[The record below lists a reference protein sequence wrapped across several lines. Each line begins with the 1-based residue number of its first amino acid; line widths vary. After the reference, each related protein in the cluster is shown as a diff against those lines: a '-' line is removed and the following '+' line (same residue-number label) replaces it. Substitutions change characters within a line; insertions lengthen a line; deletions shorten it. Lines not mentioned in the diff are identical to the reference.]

1 MAQRTQ
7 IRMGAL
13 SGTFGIVDGA
23 ISDQE
28 AAIATGSIVADGLDD
43 ILSHMASSVKR
54 LHGHTSFSA
63 NAAGTFYTDVLPS
76 ADDTLDLGSA
86 SAAWQDLHLEGDVL
100 MTDAG
105 KVSTAAGDLEIE
117 SAAGSVN
124 INAAEAAADAIV
136 MHAENA
142 SGGIDMSVNS
152 TVVVSVDA
160 NSVDIAQPVNV
171 DATTESTST
180 SSGALIVDG
189 GVGIAKD
196 LYVGDDLLV
205 KSNSAVVTLGDDQ
218 AFTITHANSSNTATV
233 TSGHKLA
240 FGDAGDYISG
250 DGTDLL
256 LVGSADV
263 KVTGDLVPSADD
275 TYDLGTSSLAWQ
287 DLHMEGDVLMTDA
300 GKVSTAAGDMTIESA
315 AAGVTLD
322 AATTVKIDS
331 DSGDISFEDGGVAQL
346 AIDMDG
352 TAGEIIIQ
360 PKVASDDLVF
370 KTQGGA
376 EALRI
381 EDDAAVD
388 FGGGAGSSGVTITAA
403 GQITADGRI
412 LVDDATD
419 ATSTTDGSLQ
429 TDGGLSVAKDV
440 IVGNDAYLL
449 SDSAVLGLGAGKDVN
464 LTHDGST
471 GATLSA
477 AGKMDVTAGAASVI
491 KATVGALTLKAEQNH
506 ADGKVVL
513 SGSSGADSVHIQS
526 DATVGGALV
535 VSGDLTVNGTTTTVA
550 STVAT
555 IADPLIVLG
564 QGNSTD
570 TKDLGLVFVRSSNNM
585 WMGFD
590 ESDDYFKVA
599 DVGSEDGT
607 TSGNISS
614 VTPTNMMVGKLAV
627 DSSANYL
634 DVTSSDLTATAGQDF
649 VVDAARDVIL
659 DAAGN
664 DVMFKANGTQFLKL
678 TNNSGDVEI
687 FNGVADKDILFKD
700 LAGNEVFRM
709 DGSAESLLMASS
721 KRLQLGAAEEALYGD
736 GTDIHFEVGAN
747 GDINIPADIGL
758 TFGDDGERIEG
769 DGTDLSVYGNIINLI
784 PTTDVVLPNDKGI
797 VFGGAGEKIEGD
809 GSKLVIAA
817 ANLDLTLEAGGDVVL
832 PQNIGMVFG
841 DAAEKI
847 EGNGSKLTIASSD
860 AIDLTATTD
869 VVLPSNV
876 GMVFGDN
883 GEKIE
888 GNGQRLAIQ
897 SGVGMHLDAEGT
909 IIIDS
914 DNGIVTFEDGGVN
927 HGAIAMTGG
936 AYVIAANKTMVLSSS
951 QGVVEYN
958 DDGVSYL
965 RILKSGND
973 TIISSSIDNGD
984 IKFHADDDTEV
995 FKIDGA
1001 EKAAIFGS
1009 GRKLCFA
1016 DTGEF
1021 IEGNGTNLS
1030 IGSGGEIQLLA
1041 GTDITF
1047 DANGGDFVFADD
1059 SSVGMSIDID
1069 AAAGDALFLDAG
1081 GAEIFRIDG
1090 SANSLLMA
1098 GTNRIDFNDDG
1109 TMINSAVNG
1118 SLNINADGTAVDAI
1132 DLRAASGGVK
1142 LDAGLDGSAV
1152 AIHLDSASGVTIA
1165 GGDQNDSVYFEN
1177 SPIQLEAI
1185 SAPSSTTGK
1194 LYNIGGALYW
1204 NGNAISDTSQ
1214 KQVFKLAAAVNA
1226 GTNISGDA
1234 NATTFNVSNIVTA
1247 DHLKKVDVFV
1257 NGQMMVSGSEAE
1269 RAASTADYHMIG
1281 TRAGGND
1288 NAVELQFGFGL
1299 EPDDVVQV
1307 SVK

>member
-13 SGTFGIVDGA
+13 SGTFGTADGA
-23 ISDQE
+23 INDQE
-28 AAIATGSIVADGLDD
+28 AAVATGSIVADGLDD

-105 KVSTAAGDLEIE
+105 KVSTAAGD
-117 SAAGSVN
+117 
-124 INAAEAAADAIV
+124 
-136 MHAENA
+136 M
-142 SGGIDMSVNS
+142 
-152 TVVVSVDA
+152 TV
-160 NSVDIAQPVNV
+160 
-171 DATTESTST
+171 
-180 SSGALIVDG
+180 
-189 GVGIAKD
+189 
-196 LYVGDDLLV
+196 
-205 KSNSAVVTLGDDQ
+205 
-218 AFTITHANSSNTATV
+218 
-233 TSGHKLA
+233 
-240 FGDAGDYISG
+240 
-250 DGTDLL
+250 
-256 LVGSADV
+256 
-263 KVTGDLVPSADD
+263 
-275 TYDLGTSSLAWQ
+275 
-287 DLHMEGDVLMTDA
+287 
-300 GKVSTAAGDMTIESA
+300 ESA
-315 AAGVTLD
+315 AAGVTID

-352 TAGEIIIQ
+352 EATGIVIQ
-360 PKVASDDLVF
+360 PKVASDDLIF
-370 KTQGGA
+370 KTQGGT

-403 GQITADGRI
+403 GQVTADGRVI
-412 LVDDATD
+412 VDDATE
-419 ATSTTDGSLQ
+419 ATSTTDGSIQTDGGLSVAKSVVIGDDLDLLSNSAILKVGSDQPFTLTHSNANNTVMASSGHRLAFGDAGEYISGDGTDLDIISSGDLDITATLVDVTGALTVSGLTTATGRVVVDDTTEATSATDGSLQ
-429 TDGGLSVAKDV
+429 TDGGLSVAKSAV
-440 IVGNDAYLL
+440 IGDDLDLL
-449 SDSAVLGLGAGKDVN
+449 SNSAVLKVGVAQPFTLTHANANNTLLASANHRLAFGDAGDYIAGDGTDISIVGSNEINLDATTVDVN
-464 LTHDGST
+464 ASMDISANLTVAGNLTVSGQT
-471 GATLSA
+471 TTL
-477 AGKMDVTAGAASVI
+477 DSVN
-491 KATVGALTLKAEQNH
+491 TTLKDRIFAI
-506 ADGKVVL
+506 A
-513 SGSSGADSVHIQS
+513 SGSSPGDVDSGIVFTRSTADLGGGS
-526 DATVGGALV
+526 DKKHGALLFDGG
-535 VSGDLTVNGTTTTVA
+535 SGNVFKVGVTNDSGESNTLTV
-550 STVAT
+550 
-555 IADPLIVLG
+555 AD
-564 QGNSTD
+564 D
-570 TKDLGLVFVRSSNNM
+570 DLGEL
-585 WMGFD
+585 
-590 ESDDYFKVA
+590 Y
-599 DVGSEDGT
+599 
-607 TSGNISS
+607 
-614 VTPTNMMVGKLAV
+614 VGKL
-627 DSSANYL
+627 YL
-634 DVTSSDLTATAGQDF
+634 DGATNHIDVASSDVTVTAAQDF
-649 VVDAARDVIL
+649 VVDATRDIIL
-659 DAAGN
+659 DVDNA
-664 DVMFKANGTQFLKL
+664 DVMLKDAGTQFLKF
-678 TNNSGDVEI
+678 TNASGDAEI
-687 FNGVADKDILFKD
+687 YNGVADKDIIFKD

-709 DGSAESLLMASS
+709 DGSAESLKMAAS

-769 DGTDLSVYGNIINLI
+769 DGTDLSVYGNIINLV

-817 ANLDLTLEAGGDVVL
+817 ANLDLTMEAGGDVVL
-832 PQNIGMVFG
+832 PNDIGMIFG

-847 EGNGSKLTIASSD
+847 EGNGTKLTISSSD

-869 VVLPSNV
+869 VVLPANV
-876 GMVFGDN
+876 GMVFGDA

-888 GNGQRLAIQ
+888 GNGSRLTVS
-897 SGVGMHLDAEGT
+897 SGVGMMLDAEGT

-951 QGVVEYN
+951 QGVVEYS

-973 TIISSSIDNGD
+973 TILSSSIDNGD
-984 IKFHADDDTEV
+984 IKFHADDDVEV

-1021 IEGNGTNLS
+1021 IEGDGTNLS

-1069 AAAGDALFLDAG
+1069 ASAGDALFMDAG
-1081 GAEIFRIDG
+1081 GQEIFRLDG

-1098 GTNRIDFNDDG
+1098 GTNRIDFNDAG
-1109 TMINSAVNG
+1109 TTINSSANG
-1118 SLNINADGTAVDAI
+1118 SLNVNADGTAVDAI
-1132 DLRAASGGVK
+1132 DLRADQGGVK
-1142 LDAGLDGSAV
+1142 LDAGLDGDAA

-1165 GGDQNDSVYFEN
+1165 GGDQNDSVYIEN
-1177 SPIQLEAI
+1177 SPLRLEQIA
-1185 SAPSSTTGK
+1185 APSSATDK
-1194 LYNIGGALYW
+1194 LYNVGGALYW
-1204 NGNAISDTSQ
+1204 NGSAISDTSQ
-1214 KQVFKLAAAVNA
+1214 KQIFKLEAPVSA
-1226 GTNISGDA
+1226 GSNISGDA
-1234 NATTFNVSNIVTA
+1234 GATTFNVSNIVTA

-1257 NGQMMVSGSEAE
+1257 NGQMMMSGSETQ
-1269 RAASTADYHMIG
+1269 RAAALADYHMIG

-1288 NAVELQFGFGL
+1288 NAVELQFGFAL
-1299 EPDDVVQV
+1299 EADDVVQV